1 MREHSS
7 TFADLPKF
15 YRTNRPP
22 TFHPHSRRNHQGT
35 DCAFRM
41 SAMQAAM
48 QTRRNVTFYKRLK
61 QASTL
66 FVWVPLS
73 IRQYRRSRIS
83 TIGGFSSNNVVKK
96 LASAFSL
103 YLLMWGQAALAATY
117 NQTISGT
124 HLGNIIL
131 TAGDPGAP
139 SIVTAASGTFDG
151 QAVTGVSPVGTCYAD
166 NIINVGGT
174 LGYVS
179 TNGITITYGTGT
191 DNINLFS
198 NNMFVGKGPID
209 TASTCLINDE
219 IITSFSIISDTL
231 VPTLS
236 YWALFLTAGLLGM
249 FALILL

>member
-1 MREHSS
+1 MHGFRSKS
-7 TFADLPKF
+7 FSVGNGIQPD
-15 YRTNRPP
+15 
-22 TFHPHSRRNHQGT
+22 RRFQLL
-35 DCAFRM
+35 A
-41 SAMQAAM
+41 
-48 QTRRNVTFYKRLK
+48 
-61 QASTL
+61 
-66 FVWVPLS
+66 
-73 IRQYRRSRIS
+73 
-83 TIGGFSSNNVVKK
+83 IGGLSSKRFVKI
-96 LASAFSL
+96 LVSTFSL
-103 YLLMWGQAALAATY
+103 YLSMWGHSALAATY
-117 NQTISGT
+117 NLTISGPHT
-124 HLGNIIL
+124 GNIIL